1 METTK
6 KTQGFKAAKRSEY
19 VFYWSLILLPF
30 LQFIVF
36 YVIVNLN
43 SFKLAF
49 QEYNGQTFEYTFA
62 GFKNFK
68 NIFKDSAISTA
79 VGYSVKA
86 YFLGLINLPLSLF
99 FSFYVYKKMFGAE
112 LFKVVLFLPSILSS
126 LVLGLIYHQI
136 VDGVIPEIMFNEF
149 NVKIDPLLST
159 PNTQFASAFAF
170 SFFMGFGGHIL
181 MYTGAMARIPESVVE
196 YAKLEGVGPFRE
208 FFTITF
214 PLIFPT
220 VGTFFILGFA
230 GFFTNQLGLYTFFG
244 DGADV
249 QTVGYYVYN
258 LVYGSSK
265 EGTYPQASAIG
276 LFFTLIIA
284 PLTMLFRYLINRF
297 DPSES
302 Y

>member
-1 METTK
+1 MEGTK
-6 KTQGFKAAKRSEY
+6 KTQGFKQAKRAEY
-19 VFYWSLILLPF
+19 FFYWSLAILPF

-49 QEYNGQTFEYTFA
+49 QEYNSMTFEYSWA
-62 GFKNFK
+62 GLKNFK
-68 NIFKDSAISTA
+68 NIFVDPAIGSAVEGSI
-79 VGYSVKA
+79 KA

-112 LFKVVLFLPSILSS
+112 LFKVVLFLPSILSA
-126 LVLGLIYHQI
+126 LVLGLLYHQI
-136 VDGVIPEIMFNEF
+136 VDGVIPEVMAKHFDKTIS
-149 NVKIDPLLST
+149 PLLST
-159 PNTQFASAFAF
+159 PSTQFASAFAF
-170 SFFMGFGGHIL
+170 GFFMGFGGHIL
-181 MYTGAMARIPESVVE
+181 MYTGAMARIPESVIE
-196 YAKLEGVGPFRE
+196 YARLEGVGPFRE

-230 GFFTNQLGLYTFFG
+230 GFFTNQLNLYTFFG

-258 LVYGSSK
+258 LVYGSAK

-297 DPSES
+297 DPSEA